1 VVRAYVR
8 AVDWVNAEP
17 DSAAELA
24 APLIGVKAAVVA
36 AAIRA
41 NPPRVDGVRNLEVM
55 RRILAFMQTLGYVR
69 DVPDG
74 FVDLRFMEPALVDAA
89 G

>member
-1 VVRAYVR
+1 
-8 AVDWVNAEP
+8 
-17 DSAAELA
+17 
-24 APLIGVKAAVVA
+24 
-36 AAIRA
+36 
-41 NPPRVDGVRNLEVM
+41 VDGVRNLEVM